1 MTAPPALQICHWGV
15 SHETHFSTV
24 MICCWPAAA
33 WPDQH
38 CVDLAVAAVGPAA
51 WTAARELLCA
61 ALPLVAGV
69 PMQNRHPQHL
79 RSMSADHS

>member
-1 MTAPPALQICHWGV
+1 
-15 SHETHFSTV
+15 

-61 ALPLVAGV
+61 ALPLAAGV
-69 PMQNRHPQHL
+69 PMQNQRPQHL
-79 RSMSADHS
+79 CGTISKSILKAALLIIVQASFWLCI